1 MRKKFVVLL
10 LFFMALFF
18 MRCNSPSGE
27 GGITKEQLE
36 QPPTEET
43 HGPVR

>member
-1 MRKKFVVLL
+1 MRKIFIVFF
-10 LFFMALFF
+10 LFFMTLFLLS
-18 MRCNSPSGE
+18 CNSPANQ

-43 HGPVR
+43 NGPVH